1 MDTPAA
7 AAAATANADA
17 ASGLR
22 RVAIDPLS
30 RVEGHGKVT
39 LLLDADNRVRQ
50 ARLHIVEFRGFEAF
64 VCGRP
69 YWEVPVMVQRLCGI
83 CPVSHHLAASKAI
96 DAALGL
102 RAVPPAA
109 ELQRR
114 LMHHGQILQSHA
126 LHFFHLSS
134 PDLLFGFGSE
144 AGRRDILAVAEAHP
158 DIARQGVLLRQ
169 FGQDVIFATAAKK
182 VHGTGSVPGGVN
194 RALPRAERDA
204 LAARLPQV
212 LAWCEQAVDLV
223 ARLHEADA
231 ALYDGFGLAPM
242 GMLSL
247 LGPDGALELYDGRLT
262 VSDAAGAVTVDGA
275 DPAAYLGLIDEE
287 VRPWSYMKFPYL
299 RALGPELGS
308 YRVGPLARVQ
318 NCRRIATPRAEA
330 RRLQFRAR
338 AAGGPAGV
346 QHGALATHWARMI
359 EMLHAAEMI
368 GQLLDDE
375 ALLGT
380 ELRAALPPGRSGEGG
395 AGGEGIGVIEAPRG
409 TLIHHYRIGPD
420 DLVTWCNLIVSTTHN
435 NQALHDSVRA
445 VADAHFDGREVTE
458 GLLNHIEVAIRAYDP
473 CLSCATHALG
483 SMPLEVRAL
492 DARGRDLGGLVR
504 AGDGRVEP
512 LPVSATAAAS
522 AGAAVASVGVPA
534 VRPREGT

>member
-1 MDTPAA
+1 MSSAPAG
-7 AAAATANADA
+7 AAATAPAR
-17 ASGLR
+17 SLR

-39 LLLDADNRVRQ
+39 LLLDEHNRVRQ

-83 CPVSHHLAASKAI
+83 CPVSHHLAASKAL

-102 RAVPPAA
+102 RAVPAAA
-109 ELQRR
+109 EAQRR

-144 AGRRDILAVAEAHP
+144 AGRRHILAVAEAHP
-158 DIARQGVLLRQ
+158 DVARQGVLLRQ
-169 FGQDVIFATAAKK
+169 FGQDVIFATAGKK

-231 ALYDGFGLAPM
+231 PLYDGFGAAPM
-242 GMLSL
+242 ALMSL
-247 LGPDGALELYDGRLT
+247 LGTGEREGALELYDGRLT
-262 VSDAAGAVTVDGA
+262 VRDAAGAVTVDGA
-275 DPAAYLGLIDEE
+275 DPAGYLGLIDEE

-299 RALGPELGS
+299 RALGPEAGS

-318 NCRRIATPRAEA
+318 NCSRIATPRAEA
-330 RRLQFRAR
+330 RRQQFRAR
-338 AAGGPAGV
+338 AAGL
-346 QHGALATHWARMI
+346 QHGALATH
-359 EMLHAAEMI
+359 
-368 GQLLDDE
+368 
-375 ALLGT
+375 
-380 ELRAALPPGRSGEGG
+380 
-395 AGGEGIGVIEAPRG
+395 
-409 TLIHHYRIGPD
+409 
-420 DLVTWCNLIVSTTHN
+420 
-435 NQALHDSVRA
+435 
-445 VADAHFDGREVTE
+445 
-458 GLLNHIEVAIRAYDP
+458 
-473 CLSCATHALG
+473 
-483 SMPLEVRAL
+483 
-492 DARGRDLGGLVR
+492 
-504 AGDGRVEP
+504 
-512 LPVSATAAAS
+512 
-522 AGAAVASVGVPA
+522 
-534 VRPREGT
+534 